1 MTKMLTTTVSLALA
15 MVLCGPAHAQLMRG
29 GFGGGLSG
37 GLGGGLGGGFGRGLP
52 VEGSGTLNGS
62 IDAGTTRSTMHSGE
76 TTRAPKPKKTAATAK
91 PAETRPALTATGAA
105 TATASGTVRAPALSA
120 APVAATARDVHGHL
134 VTTGD
139 RVATT
144 GDRVATRVGT
154 ARTVV
159 EGDATRV
166 VFVPAIPDYAV
177 RRSAIIESGIVPVA
191 YADAPAYIDTQY
203 QVLQNDL
210 RGTGVDVV
218 KRGQQIVLE
227 MPSDVTFAFD
237 KYDIQPRF
245 RPVLDAVA
253 QTLSRYPATYIDV
266 DGHTDAIGS
275 MAYNQVLS
283 EKRAFSVANY
293 LSDRQVTPVRMHVEG
308 FGKTEPIASNA
319 TIAGRA
325 ANRRVEIV
333 LTPYVG

>member
-1 MTKMLTTTVSLALA
+1 MTKVLTTTVSLALTLA
-15 MVLCGPAHAQLMRG
+15 LCGPAQAQLMRG
-29 GFGGGLSG
+29 G
-37 GLGGGLGGGFGRGLP
+37 LGGGFGGSLGGGFGRGLP
-52 VEGSGTLNGS
+52 IEGSGTLNGS
-62 IDAGTTRSTMHSGE
+62 IDAGDRAARSTTHTGE
-76 TTRAPKPKKTAATAK
+76 TTRAPKVRTPTATAKPTDTRTALTATTAATATV
-91 PAETRPALTATGAA
+91 PA
-105 TATASGTVRAPALSA
+105 TAGATVRAPALTA
-120 APVAATARDVHGHL
+120 APVTAALRDVHGRV
-134 VTTGD
+134 VT
-139 RVATT
+139 A

-154 ARTVV
+154 ARAVV
-159 EGDATRV
+159 EGDGAHV

-177 RRSAIIESGIVPVA
+177 RRTAIIESGIVPIA

-253 QTLSRYPATYIDV
+253 QTLSKYSATYIDV

-293 LSDRQVTPVRMHVEG
+293 LSERQVTPVRMHVEG

-333 LTPYVG
+333 LTPYLG

>member
-1 MTKMLTTTVSLALA
+1 MTKVLTTTISLGLAIALCA
-15 MVLCGPAHAQLMRG
+15 PAQAQMMRG
-29 GFGGGLSG
+29 GLGGLGGGLGGGLSG
-37 GLGGGLGGGFGRGLP
+37 GLGGGFGRGLSVDGNAGVNGT
-52 VEGSGTLNGS
+52 VEAGDGAARSATRAGSS
-62 IDAGTTRSTMHSGE
+62 S
-76 TTRAPKPKKTAATAK
+76 RAPKVTRATAS
-91 PAETRPALTATGAA
+91 ANA
-105 TATASGTVRAPALSA
+105 TATSTTGLTAAAAGTAHAPSVSA
-120 APVAATARDVHGHL
+120 APVTMAARGVQGRVASAADHTGDRIAGRVESTRSGIARDVSR
-134 VTTGD
+134 VT
-139 RVATT
+139 
-144 GDRVATRVGT
+144 
-154 ARTVV
+154 
-159 EGDATRV
+159 
-166 VFVPAIPDYAV
+166 FVPAIPDYTA
-177 RRSAIIESGIVPVA
+177 RRAAIIESGIVPIA

-210 RGTGVDVV
+210 RGSGVEVV

-253 QTLSRYPATYIDV
+253 QTLSKYAATYIDV

-275 MAYNQVLS
+275 MAYNQTLS

-293 LSDRQVTPVRMHVEG
+293 LSEREVTPVRMHVEG
-308 FGKTEPIASNA
+308 FGKTEPVASNA
-319 TIAGRA
+319 TVYGRA